1 MEADWQLRRQQED
14 QNQTVVR
21 LSLPFLLPLH
31 RHHLHHHH
39 RSLYLREG
47 IIQHNNNNNILDH
60 GLITEMTP
68 ISAAT
73 TITILLY
80 DPKQQQEFIA

>member
-1 MEADWQLRRQQED
+1 MEVDWPLRRQQEG
-14 QNQTVVR
+14 QNQMVF
-21 LSLPFLLPLH
+21 PFLPPLH
-31 RHHLHHHH
+31 RRHRHH
-39 RSLYLREG
+39 RSLYLQEG
-47 IIQHNNNNNILDH
+47 IIQHNNNILDH

-80 DPKQQQEFIA
+80 DPKQRELVA